1 MHFVLFIPKCLQH
14 NNITQNLRL
23 SFYVNLYDFILITG
37 RNYDSKKAANE
48 SKYYSK
54 FNGTIVSNMIH
65 NKVTLS

>member
-1 MHFVLFIPKCLQH
+1 MQH
-14 NNITQNLRL
+14 TNIMQNLRL
-23 SFYVNLYDFILITG
+23 NFYVNSYDFILIRG

-54 FNGTIVSNMIH
+54 FNSTILSNTIH